1 MGVERHLLTHRAP
14 DGLLERAI
22 RREALPAPGWRPRSV
37 ALAVAASLL
46 AGLGGGALLA
56 RGRSP
61 QAETITVTLAAPAG
75 TTTGAPADT
84 SQIVHLVCQAP
95 EAGSVA
101 IAGSWNGWNVAS
113 EPMRSVGDGL
123 FAADLRLPAG
133 RYEYMFV
140 VDGARWIPDPAAP
153 LGVDDGFGRRNSV
166 IEI

>member
-1 MGVERHLLTHRAP
+1 MGAERHLLTHRAP
-14 DGLLERAI
+14 NGLLERAVQ
-22 RREALPAPGWRPRSV
+22 RAAAPSPGWRSRSV

-46 AGLGGGALLA
+46 LGLGGGVLLA
-56 RGRSP
+56 RGIAHP
-61 QAETITVTLAAPAG
+61 AETVTVTLAAPAG
-75 TTTGAPADT
+75 ESVEA

-95 EAGSVA
+95 EAGTVA
-101 IAGSWNGWNVAS
+101 VAGTWNGWSVAS
-113 EPMRSVGDGL
+113 EPMRPVGEGL